1 MAKIIREKY
10 EAGVLISREVEV
22 TGASPLKIAQLCV
35 HIVIAISVAVIA
47 VLSVR
52 DSLNYAGLMEQGG
65 LTDSACEAPPRFS
78 S

>member
-22 TGASPLKIAQLCV
+22 TGASPLEIAQLCV
-35 HIVIAISVAVIA
+35 HIIIAISVAVIA

-52 DSLNYAGLMEQGG
+52 DSLVYASQLEQSG
-65 LTDSACEAPPRFS
+65 LTDSACEAPPKFS

>member
-10 EAGVLISREVEV
+10 ENGVLVSREVESKG
-22 TGASPLKIAQLCV
+22 TSPWKVAQLCI
-35 HIVIAISVAVIA
+35 HLVIAISVAVIA

-52 DSLNYAGLMEQGG
+52 DSLVYASQLEQSG
-65 LTDSACEAPPRFS
+65 LTDSACEAPPKFS